1 MNEVEKL
8 LSEWKK
14 LNTEEER
21 LVFDEKMKSL
31 IDSKPKEEMDIFAND
46 FFNGAKK
53 ACEEAKD
60 LIELVTMRQQL
71 EPVIPYISLSTI
83 AKEYFGKSRNWLY
96 QRINGNIV
104 NGKPA
109 KFSDEE
115 RKTLKTAIEDIT
127 HKLQGVSI
135 SLN

>member
-8 LSEWKK
+8 LSEWNK
-14 LNTEEER
+14 LNTDEEKSA
-21 LVFDEKMKSL
+21 FDVKMKSL
-31 IDSKPKEEMDIFAND
+31 IDSKSKEEMDAFAED
-46 FFNGAKK
+46 FFRGAEK
-53 ACEEAKD
+53 ACKEAEE
-60 LIELVTMRQQL
+60 LIEFVTIRLQL
-71 EPVIPYISLSTI
+71 EPIIPYISLSTI

-96 QRINGNIV
+96 QRINGNLV

-115 RKTLKTAIEDIT
+115 KKTLKMALEDIT

-135 SLN
+135 ALN